1 MNRFRCILLMVILSL
16 ADSVLASDSNSVAAT
31 SLRSGYFDI
40 TNLSDDR
47 GYSISHTTL
56 DSIDGVYL
64 YVERGWDG
72 PCCTSPYYT
81 RFYIG
86 KNLNSKQNDSI
97 WVLTDFSDIE
107 LLNSELKKGKPL
119 TLENFTRL
127 EFDST
132 RVQYLIHGTNKKKD
146 IEIKIDVLE
155 KGYKDYFSD
164 DSLEYLNEQ
173 EYLEYLAYLKYIN
186 SLPDVYFTDYFLYKR
201 DSLDAALCGVSHA
214 VCAYKIVCFYQ
225 NDGSFVFDSLPNPIK
240 MVGAVGCPDGI
251 GTSLIPMNRSIYK
264 LKKLKGEL
272 YKVNGTPATKNSSN
286 IIIQNKKQKLQLK
299 GNKK

>member
-64 YVERGWDG
+64 YIESGWDG

-81 RFYIG
+81 RFSIG

-119 TLENFTRL
+119 TL
-127 EFDST
+127 
-132 RVQYLIHGTNKKKD
+132 
-146 IEIKIDVLE
+146 
-155 KGYKDYFSD
+155 
-164 DSLEYLNEQ
+164 
-173 EYLEYLAYLKYIN
+173 
-186 SLPDVYFTDYFLYKR
+186 
-201 DSLDAALCGVSHA
+201 
-214 VCAYKIVCFYQ
+214 
-225 NDGSFVFDSLPNPIK
+225 
-240 MVGAVGCPDGI
+240 
-251 GTSLIPMNRSIYK
+251 
-264 LKKLKGEL
+264 
-272 YKVNGTPATKNSSN
+272 
-286 IIIQNKKQKLQLK
+286 
-299 GNKK
+299 